1 MSSSIGSIGS
11 NITTM
16 MMQGKQGMKRPD
28 PAQMADNLFSKLDTS
43 GQGYIQKSDLQTA
56 FDKISSTS
64 SSSSDSS
71 SSVNELFSQ
80 LDTNGDNK
88 VTKQEFSDSLKK
100 MAEQFESAV
109 MNQHRNEGMQSG
121 GMRGMPPGGMMPP
134 GGGDSA
140 GLTKDQLTSL
150 SNDIGSSDSTAS
162 SKISNLI
169 ENFDK
174 ADTDQDGKVSMQEA
188 KAFDQASSSSSADS
202 STDVSAATSSAN
214 LEKKLMQQIA
224 QLMQAYVVGADQ
236 NSNGLQ
242 STLSISA

>member
-1 MSSSIGSIGS
+1 MSSSIGSIGG
-11 NITTM
+11 NVAT
-16 MMQGKQGMKRPD
+16 MMQGMQGMKRPD

-43 GQGYIQKSDLQTA
+43 GQGYIQQSDLQSA
-56 FDKISSTS
+56 FDKI
-64 SSSSDSS
+64 SSDSS

-80 LDTNGDNK
+80 LDTNGDDK

-100 MAEQFESAV
+100 MAEQFESAA
-109 MNQHRNEGMQSG
+109 MNQLRNEGMQSG
-121 GMRGMPPGGMMPP
+121 GMDAMPPGGMMPP

-140 GLTKDQLTSL
+140 GLTKEQLTSL
-150 SNDIGSSDSTAS
+150 SNDIGSTDSTAS
-162 SKISNLI
+162 SKLSNLI

-188 KAFDQASSSSSADS
+188 KAFDQASSSSSTES

-224 QLMQAYVVGADQ
+224 QLMQAYGAGADQ
-236 NSNGLQ
+236 NSDLQ
-242 STLSISA
+242 SRLSISA